1 MHGIELVQDLAF
13 VMAAAAVATVL
24 CQKLRQPVV
33 LGYIVAGIII
43 GPNTPPLCFVTNEEE
58 IKTLAE
64 LGVVLLMFSVGLH
77 FSFRKLKEVGLVAI
91 VAALLEIAGMF
102 FLGERIGRLF
112 GWGVMESVFLGAI
125 LAISSTTIIA
135 KTLEGLGLIRQDFAR
150 IIFGIL
156 IVEDVLAIAIMGIL
170 TSLGTTGQAGLYV
183 TVGTLVKLM
192 AFFTS
197 VAVGGFLLVPRLIR
211 MAITDCP

>member
-135 KTLEGLGLIRQDFAR
+135 KTLEGSVLPEKSAAAEARQKAAQWR
-150 IIFGIL
+150 
-156 IVEDVLAIAIMGIL
+156 A
-170 TSLGTTGQAGLYV
+170 
-183 TVGTLVKLM
+183 
-192 AFFTS
+192 TS
-197 VAVGGFLLVPRLIR
+197 VKSHSTGGRLFR
-211 MAITDCP
+211 AKFTASSSTRRPASARTRKVCGAPGTEEAGRLRFTL